1 MRADKH
7 VDAVYL
13 VQPEPADRPPQ
24 MPLIDR
30 RRARLAETL
39 RGERDAARL
48 GEGNALGQRR
58 AIRSAAQA

>member
-1 MRADKH
+1 MRADEH
-7 VDAVYL
+7 VDAVDL
-13 VQPEPADRPPQ
+13 VEPEPADRPPQ
-24 MPLIDR
+24 MPLVDQ

-48 GEGNALGQRR
+48 SEGNTLGQRR